1 MRLPALFAIAVLP
14 YAADAQMTEV
24 LPGARVRLSLSG
36 GRLDGAVV
44 SRTADSLVIAPLSN
58 PPGAPNRRIA
68 LGLESIESVD
78 VFHGRSRSRAAVRA
92 VLWTGA
98 VLTLASLAPPDTAQ
112 CHSQCLSRLQTFVIT
127 NVFLDPLAAA
137 IGGAIG
143 MDKWSRQRPTQTA
156 YTVAPQP
163 AGSLGTDNSAVPMPG
178 TRIRLTAPGVLA
190 DQLDATIVR
199 RPSDSLVVATQ
210 AGLEYSVALASVTS
224 IDRFDGR
231 SAKEGAKRG
240 FIVGAITM
248 LPFAILFPAL
258 AGCDGACIV
267 GAAAYFDAGYGG
279 LGAAIGAGIGVDKW
293 TRVDLRPRVSAL
305 PNGRFG
311 IGFNMR

>member
-1 MRLPALFAIAVLP
+1 MRLLALFAIAVLP

-24 LPGARVRLSLSG
+24 LPGARVRLNLSG

-44 SRTADSLVIAPLSN
+44 SRTTDSLVIAPLSKS
-58 PPGAPNRRIA
+58 PGAPNRRIA
-68 LGLESIESVD
+68 LGLQSIESVD
-78 VFHGRSRSRAAVRA
+78 VFHGRSRSRAAIRA

-98 VLTLASLAPPDTAQ
+98 LLTLASLAPEDTAQ
-112 CHSQCLSRLQTFVIT
+112 CHAQCPSRVQTFVFS
-127 NVFLDPLAAA
+127 NVLLDPLAAA

-143 MDKWSRQRPTQTA
+143 MDKWSRQRPTQTG

-163 AGSLGTDNSAVPMPG
+163 VGAAGTDHSAVPMPG
-178 TRIRLTAPGVLA
+178 TRIRLSAPGVLA

-210 AGLEYSVALASVTS
+210 AGVEYSVALASVTA

-231 SAKEGAKRG
+231 SAKQGAKKG
-240 FIVGAITM
+240 FIIGALTG
-248 LPFAILFPAL
+248 LPVAILFPAL
-258 AGCDGACIV
+258 AGCDVACTI
-267 GAAAYFDAGYGG
+267 GFAAYFDAAYGG
-279 LGAAIGAGIGVDKW
+279 IGAAIGAGIGVDKW
-293 TRVDLRPRVSAL
+293 TGLDLRPRVSAL

-311 IGFNMR
+311 IGFNLR